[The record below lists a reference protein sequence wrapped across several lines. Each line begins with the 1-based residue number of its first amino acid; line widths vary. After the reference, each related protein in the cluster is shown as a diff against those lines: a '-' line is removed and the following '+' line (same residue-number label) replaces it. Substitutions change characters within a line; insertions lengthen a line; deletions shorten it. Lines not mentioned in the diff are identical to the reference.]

1 MEENLAS
8 RKSAYGVVAH
18 PTPPA
23 APGRAGCQER
33 GQAII
38 REVVKILIDF
48 KVRLKQGILGGGSR
62 AGRRKASGP
71 GWGVGVGGA
80 VARNH
85 PPSRK

>member
-1 MEENLAS
+1 MGENPAS
-8 RKSAYGVVAH
+8 GRSAYGVVAH
-18 PTPPA
+18 PPLPA

-71 GWGVGVGGA
+71 GWGSGEGA
-80 VARNH
+80 Q
-85 PPSRK
+85 